1 MEPIINPWIFYFM
14 SLADGFRAAGYI
26 LAIAGF
32 GAGVISLMLY
42 NMEEGGLLPWK
53 YLKWFVIAFV
63 AGGVMSIFVPS
74 QEVITKM
81 LVASFITP
89 DNIEL
94 GVEGVKA
101 IFDYIITTAAELFG
115 PVANGG

>member
-14 SLADGFRAAGYI
+14 SLADGFRGAGYVI
-26 LAIAGF
+26 TIIAF
-32 GAGVISLMLY
+32 GVGVIALVAY
-42 NMEEGGLLPWK
+42 NIEEGGLMPWK

-63 AGGVMSIFVPS
+63 AGGAISILIPS
-74 QEVITKM
+74 QETITKM

-89 DNIEL
+89 DNVEL

-101 IFDYIITTAAELFG
+101 IFDYIVTTAAELFG
-115 PVANGG
+115 PTIGG

>member
-14 SLADGFRAAGYI
+14 NLADGFRSAGYI
-26 LAIAGF
+26 LAILGF
-32 GAGVISLMLY
+32 AVGLISILAY
-42 NMEEGGLLPWK
+42 GLENDEFMPWK

-63 AGGVMSIFVPS
+63 GGGAMSILIPS

-94 GVEGVKA
+94 GVEGVKV
-101 IFDYIITTAAELFG
+101 IFDYIVETAAELFG
-115 PVANGG
+115 PTAGG

>member
-1 MEPIINPWIFYFM
+1 MEPIISPWIFYFM

-26 LAIAGF
+26 ITILGF
-32 GAGVISLMLY
+32 AVGIVSLMVY
-42 NMEEGGLLPWK
+42 GMENDKLMPWK

-63 AGGVMSIFVPS
+63 VGGAISIFIPS

-101 IFDYIITTAAELFG
+101 IFDYIVTTAAELFG
-115 PVANGG
+115 PTIGG

>member
-26 LAIAGF
+26 IAIAAFAVGII
-32 GAGVISLMLY
+32 ALLAY
-42 NMEEGGLLPWK
+42 NLDEGGLMPWK
-53 YLKWFVIAFV
+53 YLKWFIIAFV
-63 AGGVMSIFVPS
+63 GGGVISILIPS
-74 QEVITKM
+74 QETITKM

-101 IFDYIITTAAELFG
+101 IFDYIITTAAELFD
-115 PVANGG
+115 PTIGG

>member
-1 MEPIINPWIFYFM
+1 MEPIISPWIFYLM
-14 SLADGFRAAGYI
+14 NLADGFRAAGYVI
-26 LAIAGF
+26 TLVAF
-32 GAGVISLMLY
+32 MAGVISLVVY
-42 NMEEGGLLPWK
+42 NIDKGGLLPWK
-53 YLKWFVIAFV
+53 YLKWFIIAFA
-63 AGGVMSIFVPS
+63 AGGAISIFIPS

-115 PVANGG
+115 PTIGG

>member
-26 LAIAGF
+26 LSITAF
-32 GAGVISLMLY
+32 GAGVVSILVY
-42 NMEEGGLLPWK
+42 NMENDGLMPWK

-63 AGGVMSIFVPS
+63 AGGAISIFIPS

-101 IFDYIITTAAELFG
+101 IFDYIVTTAAELFG
-115 PVANGG
+115 PTIGG

>member
-1 MEPIINPWIFYFM
+1 MEPIISPWIFYFM

-26 LAIAGF
+26 LSITAFAV
-32 GAGVISLMLY
+32 GVVSLLVY
-42 NMEEGGLLPWK
+42 NMENDGLMPWK
-53 YLKWFVIAFV
+53 YLKWFVITFV
-63 AGGVMSIFVPS
+63 VGGAISIFIPS

-94 GVEGVKA
+94 GVEGVKV

-115 PVANGG
+115 PTIGG

>member
-14 SLADGFRAAGYI
+14 SLADGFRD
-26 LAIAGF
+26 AGF
-32 GAGVISLMLY
+32 VITIIAFVVGVISILAYGMENDELM
-42 NMEEGGLLPWK
+42 PWK
-53 YLKWFVIAFV
+53 YLKWFVIAFI
-63 AGGVMSIFVPS
+63 AGGAISILIPS
-74 QEVITKM
+74 QETITKM

-89 DNIEL
+89 DNVEL

-115 PVANGG
+115 PTIGG

>member
-26 LAIAGF
+26 ITIIAF
-32 GAGVISLMLY
+32 AVGVVSALVYVMENSELM
-42 NMEEGGLLPWK
+42 PWK

-63 AGGVMSIFVPS
+63 VGGAISIFVPS

-115 PVANGG
+115 PTIGG

>member
-1 MEPIINPWIFYFM
+1 MEPIISPWIFYFM
-14 SLADGFRAAGYI
+14 SLADGFRAAGSI

-32 GAGVISLMLY
+32 GAGVISLVAY
-42 NMEEGGLLPWK
+42 NIDEGGLMPWK
-53 YLKWFVIAFV
+53 YLKWFIIAFV
-63 AGGVMSIFVPS
+63 AGGAMSIFIPS

-94 GVEGVKA
+94 GIEGVKA

-115 PVANGG
+115 PTIGG

>member
-14 SLADGFRAAGYI
+14 SLADGFRD
-26 LAIAGF
+26 AGF
-32 GAGVISLMLY
+32 VITIIAFGVGVIALVAY
-42 NMEEGGLLPWK
+42 NIEEGGLMPWK
-53 YLKWFVIAFV
+53 YLKWFVIAFI
-63 AGGVMSIFVPS
+63 AGGAISILIPS
-74 QEVITKM
+74 QETITKM

-89 DNIEL
+89 DNVEL

-115 PVANGG
+115 PTIGG

>member
-14 SLADGFRAAGYI
+14 SLADGFGAAGYI
-26 LAIAGF
+26 LAIFGFAAGL
-32 GAGVISLMLY
+32 VSLAIY
-42 NMEEGGLLPWK
+42 GMEEGEFLPWK
-53 YLKWFVIAFV
+53 YLKWSVIIFVV
-63 AGGVMSIFVPS
+63 GGAMSIFIPS

-89 DNIEL
+89 DNVEL
-94 GVEGVKA
+94 GVEGVKV

-115 PVANGG
+115 PTVGG

>member
-1 MEPIINPWIFYFM
+1 MEPIISPWIFYFM

-26 LAIAGF
+26 LALTGF
-32 GAGVISLMLY
+32 GVGVISLVIY
-42 NMEEGGLLPWK
+42 NMENGGLLPWK
-53 YLKWFVIAFV
+53 YLKWFIITFV
-63 AGGVMSIFVPS
+63 AGGAMSIFIPS

-94 GVEGVKA
+94 GIEGVKA

-115 PVANGG
+115 PTIGG

>member
-14 SLADGFRAAGYI
+14 SLADGFRAAGYVI
-26 LAIAGF
+26 TITAFAVGIIALV
-32 GAGVISLMLY
+32 AY
-42 NMEEGGLLPWK
+42 NIDEGGLMPWK
-53 YLKWFVIAFV
+53 YLKWFIIAFA
-63 AGGVMSIFVPS
+63 AGGVISIFIPS

-89 DNIEL
+89 DNIDL

-115 PVANGG
+115 PTTGG

>member
-14 SLADGFRAAGYI
+14 NLADGFRAAGYVITI
-26 LAIAGF
+26 LGF
-32 GAGVISLMLY
+32 AVGIVSLMVY
-42 NMEEGGLLPWK
+42 GMEHDELLPWK
-53 YLKWFVIAFV
+53 YLKWFIIAFV
-63 AGGVMSIFVPS
+63 GGGAISILIPS

-115 PVANGG
+115 PAIGG

>member
-14 SLADGFRAAGYI
+14 NLADGFRGAGYVI
-26 LAIAGF
+26 TIIAF
-32 GAGVISLMLY
+32 AVGVISLVAY
-42 NMEEGGLLPWK
+42 NIDEGGLMPWK

-63 AGGVMSIFVPS
+63 AGGAMSILIPS
-74 QEVITKM
+74 QETITKM

-89 DNIEL
+89 DNVEL

-115 PVANGG
+115 PTIGG